1 VSVALIT
8 GGALRIGASITRMM
22 ARAGHAILIHAN
34 TSRQAATV
42 LAAEIEDQGGRAAIL
57 TQDLADL
64 PALPDFYA
72 RACEPFGAPDVLI
85 NNASLF
91 AKDGFGAVDAAT
103 FSANL
108 AVNLQA
114 PVLLAQA
121 FAAHLPAGR
130 EGVIINLLDQR
141 VLRVTPQFFSYTLA
155 KSALY
160 TATKTMAQA
169 LAPRIRVNG
178 VGPGP
183 TLPNVHDGAEGFMQE
198 AAGTLLGRAIAPEE
212 IAEAVRFLVQAKG
225 ITGQMIAVDSG
236 QHLGWQTPDI
246 VE

>member
-8 GGALRIGASITRMM
+8 GGALRIGASITRRM
-22 ARAGHAILIHAN
+22 AQAGYAVIIHAN
-34 TSRQAATV
+34 TSRA
-42 LAAEIEDQGGRAAIL
+42 AAEILAEEITNKGGKAAIVPH
-57 TQDLADL
+57 DLADL
-64 PALPDFYA
+64 PALPAFYA

-91 AKDGFGAVDAAT
+91 AKDRLGAVDAAT

-121 FAAHLPAGR
+121 FAAHLPEGR
-130 EGVIINLLDQR
+130 EGAIINLLDQR

-160 TATKTMAQA
+160 TATKTLAQA

-183 TLPNVHDGAEGFMQE
+183 TLPNIHDGAEGFMQE
-198 AAGTLLGRAIAPEE
+198 AAGTLLGRAISPEE
-212 IAEAVRFLVQAKG
+212 IAEAVLFLVQAKG
-225 ITGQMIAVDSG
+225 VTGQMLAVDSG